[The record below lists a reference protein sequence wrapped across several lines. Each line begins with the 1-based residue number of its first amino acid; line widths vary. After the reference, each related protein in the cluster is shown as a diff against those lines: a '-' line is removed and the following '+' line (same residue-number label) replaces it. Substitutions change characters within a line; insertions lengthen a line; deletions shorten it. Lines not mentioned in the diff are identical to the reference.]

1 MEALWQQMI
10 QVVGPYLPRLGAGL
24 AVLVCG
30 WLIALM
36 VAAAV
41 KAALRR
47 TTLDN
52 RLATWVAGDDRA
64 AHIDIESWVSR
75 GVYYLLMLFVL
86 VAVFQTLGLTMLT
99 EPLRELLAQLFA
111 FAPRLLGAS
120 ALLLVAWLVASGL
133 RLVLTRLLRAS
144 KFEQRLADKTGEPVG
159 DGSLAKTMGDAVYWF
174 VFLLFLPG
182 ILDALALEGMLDP
195 VHQIVNEMTGFLPNL
210 FTAAVTLAVG
220 WFLARVIQRIVTS
233 LLAAIGADALSER
246 VGLEGVLG
254 GQKLSS
260 VLGLVAYVFIFI
272 PILITALSALQ
283 LDAITQPLSNM
294 LNMILEAVPTI
305 FAAALVL
312 VISYMVGRVAAGLV
326 TNLLK
331 GVGFNSLPSRL
342 GIGAGTAGDGAPGDG
357 APGDDAKSPSAVVG
371 SLALI
376 AIMLFAATEAANL
389 LGFSAV
395 SDLMAEFLDFAGHI
409 LVGLIIFAIGLFL
422 AKVASGAVS
431 ASSTAQAGLLATVTR
446 VSVLALTGAM
456 ALRHMGLANEII
468 NLAFGLIL
476 GSAAVAVAI
485 AFGLGGRDLAARHMA
500 EWSQSLNS
508 DEKPR

>member
-52 RLATWVAGDDRA
+52 RLATWVAGDERA

-182 ILDALALEGMLDP
+182 ILDTLALEGMLDP

-210 FTAAVTLAVG
+210 FTAAMTLAVG

-254 GQKLSS
+254 GQKLSA

-312 VISYMVGRVAAGLV
+312 VISYMVGRVASGLV

-342 GIGAGTAGDGAPGDG
+342 GIGAGAAEDGT
-357 APGDDAKSPSAVVG
+357 PGDDAKSPSAIVG

-485 AFGLGGRDLAARHMA
+485 AFGLGGRDVAARQLA
-500 EWSQSLNS
+500 QWSESINS
-508 DEKPR
+508 DEKSP

>member
-52 RLATWVAGDDRA
+52 RLATWVAGDERA

-99 EPLRELLAQLFA
+99 EPLRELLEQLFA
-111 FAPRLLGAS
+111 YAPRLLGAS

-182 ILDALALEGMLDP
+182 ILDTLALQGMLDP

-210 FTAAVTLAVG
+210 FTAAMTLAVG

-246 VGLEGVLG
+246 AGLEGVLG
-254 GQKLSS
+254 GQKLSA

-342 GIGAGTAGDGAPGDG
+342 GIGAGTAEDG

-485 AFGLGGRDLAARHMA
+485 AFGLGGRDVAARQLA
-500 EWSQSLNS
+500 QWSESINS
-508 DEKPR
+508 DKKPR

>member
-36 VAAAV
+36 VAATV
-41 KAALRR
+41 KAALHR

-64 AHIDIESWVSR
+64 GKIDIESWVSR

-99 EPLRELLAQLFA
+99 EPLRELLEQLFA
-111 FAPRLLGAS
+111 YAPRLLGAS
-120 ALLLVAWLVASGL
+120 ALMLVAWLVASGL
-133 RLVLTRLLRAS
+133 RLVLTRLLRVS

-182 ILDALALEGMLDP
+182 ILDTLALEGMLEP

-210 FTAAVTLAVG
+210 FTAAMTLAVG

-233 LLAAIGADALSER
+233 LLAAIGADALSKR

-254 GQKLSS
+254 GQKLSA
-260 VLGLVAYVFIFI
+260 VLGLVAYIFIFI

-342 GIGAGTAGDGAPGDG
+342 GIGAGAAEDG

-395 SDLMAEFLDFAGHI
+395 SDLMAEVLDFAGHI

-456 ALRHMGLANEII
+456 ALRHMGLANAII
-468 NLAFGLIL
+468 SLAFGLIL
-476 GSAAVAVAI
+476 GAAAVAVAI
-485 AFGLGGRDLAARHMA
+485 AFGLGGRDVAARQLA
-500 EWSQSLNS
+500 EWSQSINS
-508 DEKPR
+508 DKKSP

>member
-41 KAALRR
+41 KAALHR

-64 AHIDIESWVSR
+64 GKIDIESWVSR

-99 EPLRELLAQLFA
+99 EPLNGLLAQLFA
-111 FAPRLLGAS
+111 YAPRLLGAS

-133 RLVLTRLLRAS
+133 RLVLTRLLRVS

-182 ILDALALEGMLDP
+182 ILDTLALKGMLDP

-210 FTAAVTLAVG
+210 FTAAMTLAVG

-246 VGLEGVLG
+246 AGLEGVLG
-254 GQKLSS
+254 GQKLSA

-342 GIGAGTAGDGAPGDG
+342 GIGAG

-468 NLAFGLIL
+468 SLAFGLIL

-485 AFGLGGRDLAARHMA
+485 AFGLGGRDVAARQLA
-500 EWSQSLNS
+500 QWSESINS
-508 DEKPR
+508 DEKSP

>member
-30 WLIALM
+30 WLIALT
-36 VAAAV
+36 VAATV

-64 AHIDIESWVSR
+64 GKIDIESWVSR

-99 EPLRELLAQLFA
+99 EPLRELLAQLFVY
-111 FAPRLLGAS
+111 APRLLGAS

-182 ILDALALEGMLDP
+182 ILDTLALEGMMVP

-210 FTAAVTLAVG
+210 FTAAMTLAVG

-233 LLAAIGADALSER
+233 LLAAIGADALSKR

-254 GQKLSS
+254 GQKLSA

-342 GIGAGTAGDGAPGDG
+342 GIGAGAAEDG

-422 AKVASGAVS
+422 AKAASGAVS
-431 ASSTAQAGLLATVTR
+431 ASGTAQAGLLATVTR

-468 NLAFGLIL
+468 SLAFGLIL
-476 GSAAVAVAI
+476 GAAAVAVAI
-485 AFGLGGRDLAARHMA
+485 AFGLGGRDVAARQLA
-500 EWSQSLNS
+500 EWSQSINS
-508 DEKPR
+508 DKKSP

>member
-41 KAALRR
+41 KAALHR

-64 AHIDIESWVSR
+64 GKIDIESWVSR

-111 FAPRLLGAS
+111 YAPRLLGAS

-133 RLVLTRLLRAS
+133 RLVLTRLLRVS
-144 KFEQRLADKTGEPVG
+144 KFEQRLVDKTGEPVG

-182 ILDALALEGMLDP
+182 ILDTLALKGMLDP

-210 FTAAVTLAVG
+210 FTAAMTLAVG

-246 VGLEGVLG
+246 AGLEGVLG
-254 GQKLSS
+254 GQKLSA

-331 GVGFNSLPSRL
+331 GVGFDSLPSRL
-342 GIGAGTAGDGAPGDG
+342 GIGAG

-376 AIMLFAATEAANL
+376 SIMLFAATEAANL

-395 SDLMAEFLDFAGHI
+395 SDLMAEFLDFAGRI

-468 NLAFGLIL
+468 SLAFGLIL

-485 AFGLGGRDLAARHMA
+485 AFGLGGRDVAARQLA
-500 EWSQSLNS
+500 QWSESINS
-508 DEKPR
+508 DEKSP

>member
-30 WLIALM
+30 WLIALT
-36 VAAAV
+36 VAAVV

-52 RLATWVAGDDRA
+52 RVATWVAGDDRA
-64 AHIDIESWVSR
+64 AKIDIESWVSR

-99 EPLRELLAQLFA
+99 EPLNELLAQLFA

-182 ILDALALEGMLDP
+182 ILDTLALEGMLDP

-254 GQKLSS
+254 GQKLSA

-342 GIGAGTAGDGAPGDG
+342 GIGAGAEEDGVT
-357 APGDDAKSPSAVVG
+357 GDDAKSPSAVVG

-485 AFGLGGRDLAARHMA
+485 AFGLGGRDVAARQLA
-500 EWSQSLNS
+500 EWSQSINS
-508 DEKPR
+508 DKKSP